1 MRKRSPIWVV
11 CATYGYKQ
19 NGDHQAYER
28 LVSRYGQPD
37 HPLLRYSRAYLYDDG
52 EALRQYAP
60 EAVASFRS
68 HDEDDAAV
76 HAEIAGVAS
85 GSDEHRAFRGARRV
99 RLRLGRPLPQR
110 RARRPCCT

>member
-1 MRKRSPIWVV
+1 MRPVAAELNLRQQTEIRDWAERILAVTPPTDEEEIAYWLV

-60 EAVASFRS
+60 EAVAWFRS

-76 HAEIAGVAS
+76 HARSPAWP
-85 GSDEHRAFRGARRV
+85 
-99 RLRLGRPLPQR
+99 PL
-110 RARRPCCT
+110 